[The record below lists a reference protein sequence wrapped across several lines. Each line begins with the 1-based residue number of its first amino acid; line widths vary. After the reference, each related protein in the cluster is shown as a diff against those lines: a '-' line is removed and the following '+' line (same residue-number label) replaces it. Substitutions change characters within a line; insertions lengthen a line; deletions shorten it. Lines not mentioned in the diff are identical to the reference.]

1 MDGTRTALAARAGP
15 IQAASG
21 QDHVGADMAC
31 GGGAA
36 IAATMSNTV
45 SGVVSSRHVASI
57 EVLLDR
63 LINESS

>member
-1 MDGTRTALAARAGP
+1 
-15 IQAASG
+15 
-21 QDHVGADMAC
+21 
-31 GGGAA
+31 
-36 IAATMSNTV
+36 MSNTV